1 MLLHVNSDFLS
12 FDTVYSAVTPQH
24 RQSSF
29 RFRVHTSISRGNMWV
44 TEGKITVVE
53 KGRKKISSVCVSKT
67 LAFAWNMKRKDSN
80 LLLLVIWLLQK
91 KTIKSRVMNSRK
103 ISVLLT
109 SSSQTGFQTYIMSSL
124 HQFLHQRMLW
134 VLYKLSNYDFAK
146 NKLTPLAPYQP
157 FCGRWVALVSH
168 SCPLSDH
175 SKGSFLLFY
184 GTDC

>member
-1 MLLHVNSDFLS
+1 MLILTFCLLIPCTVLSHLSTDKAHSDSECILQYLEE
-12 FDTVYSAVTPQH
+12 T
-24 RQSSF
+24 
-29 RFRVHTSISRGNMWV
+29 WV

-103 ISVLLT
+103 ISILLT